1 MYEQQISGLKEN
13 HEKEIEALKQNLDK
27 LLQDS
32 ISEIEKNFFNKYDEE
47 KQELYEHIRILKI
60 QLARA
65 KGKDDGSESIAN
77 RVSLY
82 EEGLSGLSFID
93 DPEDEKDH
101 LINRIQK
108 ELYLITQEYRDMLN
122 EKENYKFLS
131 LKAEKDREHLVRKAN
146 NYKHDYE
153 MLMQKFI
160 EFKQNCRNFEKEA
173 LIIQKA
179 YQISSS
185 FVENL
190 QEEVETLRIQ
200 FRLLEG
206 MIPKDKL
213 SSFEKQSPFQFMKKK
228 NDIAKHSINK

>member
-1 MYEQQISGLKEN
+1 MYEQQIIILKESN
-13 HEKEIEALKQNLDK
+13 EKEIESLKQNLNK
-27 LLQDS
+27 LLQES
-32 ISEIEKNFFNKYDEE
+32 IIEIEKNYFNKYDEE
-47 KQELYEHIRILKI
+47 KQELFEHIRILKI

-77 RVSLY
+77 RVGMY

-101 LINRIQK
+101 LINKLQK
-108 ELYLITQEYRDMLN
+108 ELYLLTQEYRDMVN

-131 LKAEKDREHLVRKAN
+131 LKAEKDREYLIRKAN
-146 NYKHDYE
+146 NYKHDHE
-153 MLMQKFI
+153 VLMNKFI
-160 EFKQNCRNFEKEA
+160 EFKQNWRNFEKEA
-173 LIIQKA
+173 QIIQKA
-179 YQISSS
+179 YHISSS
-185 FVENL
+185 FVDSL

-213 SSFEKQSPFQFMKKK
+213 SSFEKQSPFQFMRKK
-228 NDIAKHSINK
+228 NDMAKHSLNK